1 MSSFDLFSEGNVLAI
16 RGNDTTLPG
25 SVANR
30 LGGLADSRLFGFPR
44 GYSVFCPHAIVFAW
58 PCTLEIL
65 LLPECAAEPM
75 VTTEPCF
82 KSTYA
87 RLPSRFTFSVFRQK
101 ADGWLTASLLVI
113 VVMLYGTM
121 YTCPCPVEPVPG
133 GPFLRMVPL

>member
-1 MSSFDLFSEGNVLAI
+1 MIFFLREMSWQSGEMTQHCLDPPRIDWGDLPIPDYLVSLEGTLYSARTQSF
-16 RGNDTTLPG
+16 
-25 SVANR
+25 
-30 LGGLADSRLFGFPR
+30 
-44 GYSVFCPHAIVFAW
+44 FAW